1 MTARRRLAGIRED
14 VPLEQAGP
22 YHAAA
27 REAAL
32 EAFGRAYERAAER
45 SHAHAFD
52 GGTPAGDDA
61 PEYVVATSGDGELLV
76 VAGAWPAAGRTCG
89 RLVAPRELL
98 ALLLDDPT
106 TTAVW
111 CDEDDGAGLALTAYA
126 VTAGEDPLL
135 LVAARSARAVGET
148 AGVTQVEYEGARLAE
163 GAWAADALDAFLREH
178 DGDAVVLPPAV
189 LGDLARHVVEV
200 DLG

>member
-1 MTARRRLAGIRED
+1 MTAHRQLAGIRDD
-14 VPLEQAGP
+14 VPLPQAGP

-27 REAAL
+27 RAAAL
-32 EAFGRAYERAAER
+32 DAFGRTYER
-45 SHAHAFD
+45 SHQHASAHASA
-52 GGTPAGDDA
+52 PAFESGA

-89 RLVAPRELL
+89 RLVTPRELL
-98 ALLLDDPT
+98 ALLLDDLT

-111 CDEDDGAGLALTAYA
+111 CDEDDGAGLALTAYEVA
-126 VTAGEDPLL
+126 VGSDPLV

-148 AGVTQVEYEGARLAE
+148 AGVTEVAYDGARLAA
-163 GAWAADALDAFLREH
+163 GAWAADALDAFLRDH
-178 DGDAVVLPPAV
+178 DGDAVVLSPAV
-189 LGDLARHVVEV
+189 LAELARRVADA